1 MADEA
6 HSINLMTTVDI
17 MGFPVSAYGLARVVE
32 TALGWARSGE
42 KLRYMAC
49 VRHRMI

>member
-32 TALGWARSGE
+32 WSAPVERSS
-42 KLRYMAC
+42 LNVSA
-49 VRHRMI
+49 